1 MKTLAPRIL
10 AVAVLAC
17 FAIVMFAICFP
28 GVANAG
34 DAGTGG
40 DKALAEKKGLEGL
53 FKGKG
58 VKAGDPRL
66 AKPWQKY
73 LALGS
78 VAVTVIVWKFL

>member
-1 MKTLAPRIL
+1 MIKVASRVL

-17 FAIVMFAICFP
+17 FAVVMFSICFTDT
-28 GVANAG
+28 AHAQ
-34 DAGTGG
+34 GG

-53 FKGKG
+53 FAGKG
-58 VKAGDPRL
+58 TKAGDPRL